1 MHEVAK
7 IMRVKR
13 AVVIML
19 AALLVAGCGMGPTV
33 FLNREYNFQFLE
45 KVAVVPFD
53 NVSDD
58 QGAGARAS
66 RVFLSRL
73 LAAESFDVVEP
84 GEVSKAL
91 EKYGTVRTS
100 ELSQD
105 QIITL
110 GKELKVQGIFL
121 GSVTESTGMRSGGGT
136 TNVVTLVMRL
146 VETEKGT
153 TIWSATNSAGKK
165 GFWASLFGGGEKT
178 QSDAI
183 RACIDG
189 ALKTLIK

>member
-1 MHEVAK
+1 MREVDK
-7 IMRVKR
+7 TMRLRR
-13 AVVIML
+13 AVVIVL
-19 AALLVAGCGMGPTV
+19 AALFVSGCGMGPTV

-66 RVFLSRL
+66 RIFLSRL

-84 GEVSKAL
+84 GEVSKSL

-121 GSVTESTGMRSGGGT
+121 GSVTESSGMRSGGGT

-153 TIWSATNSAGKK
+153 TIWSATNSAGKR

-183 RACIDG
+183 RTCIDG

>member
-1 MHEVAK
+1 
-7 IMRVKR
+7 MRKDL
-13 AVVIML
+13 VIL
-19 AALLVAGCGMGPTV
+19 IGLTTLLLCGCGMGPTV
-33 FLNREYNFQFLE
+33 FLNRQYNFQFLE

-100 ELSQD
+100 ELSQE
-105 QIITL
+105 QIINL

-121 GSVTESTGMRSGGGT
+121 GSVTESSGMRSGGGT
-136 TNVVTLVMRL
+136 TNIVTLVIRL

-165 GFWASLFGGGEKT
+165 GFWASVFGGGEKT
-178 QSDAI
+178 QSEAI